1 MGAGVGV
8 DHSGQAGGEI
18 SGSTQIVAAP
28 DLGGLTSA
36 VSGIGSQLSLL
47 NGAPEEEQ
55 AACLRRQREIA
66 AAYER
71 MEEFPN
77 GKS

>member
-1 MGAGVGV
+1 MQEYSPCTAETLRKSRRDYTV
-8 DHSGQAGGEI
+8 
-18 SGSTQIVAAP
+18 
-28 DLGGLTSA
+28 
-36 VSGIGSQLSLL
+36 SLL

-55 AACLRRQREIA
+55 EACLRRQREIA

-77 GKS
+77 DKCNKQKWL

>member
-1 MGAGVGV
+1 MQEYSPCTTETLRKSRWDYTV
-8 DHSGQAGGEI
+8 
-18 SGSTQIVAAP
+18 
-28 DLGGLTSA
+28 
-36 VSGIGSQLSLL
+36 SLL

-71 MEEFPN
+71 MEELPN
-77 GKS
+77 DKCNKQKGL

>member
-1 MGAGVGV
+1 MQEYGP
-8 DHSGQAGGEI
+8 S
-18 SGSTQIVAAP
+18 AAEVLRRSRR
-28 DLGGLTSA
+28 DYT
-36 VSGIGSQLSLL
+36 VSLL

-71 MEEFPN
+71 MEEFPD